1 VSAAAALADVDAA
14 LDAAAPLPRA
24 NGELV
29 FEEVWQGRALGL
41 GVVVL
46 EQTGATWSEFRDHL
60 VTAIAA
66 HVPEPGESAATAYY
80 TAWLDAV
87 EALLAARGQLAHRG
101 AER

>member
-14 LDAAAPLPRA
+14 LGTSAPLPRS

-46 EQTGATWSEFRDHL
+46 ERIGAPWSEFREHL
-60 VTAIAA
+60 VAAITA
-66 HVPEPGESAATAYY
+66 HVPVRGESAATAYF

-87 EALLAARGQLAHRG
+87 EALLAARGFR
-101 AER
+101 

>member
-1 VSAAAALADVDAA
+1 VSAAALAEVAVALGAE
-14 LDAAAPLPRA
+14 APLPRS

-46 EQTGATWSEFRDHL
+46 ERTGTPWSKFRNHL

-66 HVPEPGESAATAYY
+66 HQPAPGESAATAYY
-80 TAWLDAV
+80 IAWLDAI
-87 EALLAARGQLAHRG
+87 EALLVAQSSQ
-101 AER
+101 